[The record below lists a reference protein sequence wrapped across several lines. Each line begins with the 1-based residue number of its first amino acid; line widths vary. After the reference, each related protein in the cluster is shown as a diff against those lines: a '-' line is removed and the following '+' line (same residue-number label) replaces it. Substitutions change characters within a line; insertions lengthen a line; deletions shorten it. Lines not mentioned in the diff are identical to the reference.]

1 MRLHTKILLGL
12 VAGSVLGSL
21 SNALSLTWLQTT
33 FALIAPLGTIFI
45 RLLTM
50 ILIPLIVASLM
61 VGVSSLGDLR
71 TLGRIGGKTLVY
83 FVVTTV
89 MAASLGLVLARA
101 VQPGAT
107 LDAETRATLAAEYA
121 NATANVGQAAAEA
134 PGTLQMLVQ
143 IIPRNPFQ
151 AAADMDLLG
160 VIAFTLIFGAA
171 LGLARQKGLVQG
183 HVVQF
188 FEEINTGSML
198 VIGWV
203 MKLAPYAVFALIA
216 ADTSRFGLQLLQTLL
231 VYCLVVVAGLLIF
244 VCTVFFFVIHFMAK
258 MSIPQFFRGIAE
270 PMLLAF
276 STSSS
281 NACLPLS
288 ISAAENKLGI
298 SKGVAGFVV
307 PLGATLN
314 KNGAALYKAV
324 TALFIAQVY
333 GVDLSMGQQLTVIL
347 ASTLA
352 AIGGGGV
359 PGSSLVTTLV
369 VLNAAGLG
377 SHAEVGI
384 ALVAGVDRILDMCRT
399 TVNVVDDLVCAAFIA
414 KSEGETLASA
424 S

>member
-1 MRLHTKILLGL
+1 MRLHTKILIGL
-12 VAGSVLGSL
+12 VAGSVLGAL
-21 SNALSLTWLQTT
+21 SNVLQLAWLQAI
-33 FALIAPLGTIFI
+33 FAFIAPLGTIFI

-61 VGVSSLGDLR
+61 TGLSSLGDVR
-71 TLGRIGGKTLVY
+71 TLGRIGGKALVY

-89 MAASLGLVLARA
+89 IAACVGLVLARA
-101 VQPGAT
+101 VEPGAT
-107 LDAETRATLAAEYA
+107 LGAETRAVLAEEYA
-121 NATANVGQAAAEA
+121 TAAAGETAAEA
-134 PGTLQMLVQ
+134 PGLVQMLVE

-151 AAADMDLLG
+151 AAAEMDLLA
-160 VIAFTLIFGAA
+160 VIAFTLIFGSA
-171 LGLARQKGLVQG
+171 LGLARQKGKVQG
-183 HVVQF
+183 HVIQF
-188 FEEINTGSML
+188 FDEVNTGSMV

-231 VYCLVVVAGLLIF
+231 VYCLVVITGLLIHAS
-244 VCTVFFFVIHFMAK
+244 VVFLFVIRFMAR

-281 NACLPLS
+281 NACLPVS
-288 ISAAENKLGI
+288 IAAAETKLGI
-298 SKGVAGFVV
+298 SKGIAGFIV

-314 KNGAALYKAV
+314 KNGSALYKAV

-333 GVDLSMGQQLTVIL
+333 GVDLSMGQQFTVIL
-347 ASTLA
+347 ASTMA

-414 KSEGETLASA
+414 RSEGETLASA